1 MTPWHCR
8 DLKAWN
14 HAALRTF
21 GDIAVDASAPGFE
34 ATLAARDWPGLRLAR
49 AESPAAHVRGG
60 RGGRGGQGGARPGWF
75 VIFNDGGLCS
85 VVQGGRQAD
94 LQAGEM
100 SLLRAGSPYEIR
112 LQQPNRTLIVALPAM
127 EGPAR
132 LDTRLAVRHGSDE
145 SALLGALLRRLQHL
159 EDAAAAALDAQALRH
174 AIVDLLLLARPV
186 QADAP
191 RGLLPLALAIVQR
204 DLARGGLG
212 PTTIAGELGISV
224 RSLQVLFQGQGSTVT
239 AHILEQR
246 LLAAAQAL
254 VERPPRRIADVALDV
269 GFEDLSYFCRAF
281 RRRFGCTARDW
292 RRAR

>member
-21 GDIAVDASAPGFE
+21 GDIAVEASAPGFE

-49 AESPAAHVRGG
+49 AESPAARV
-60 RGGRGGQGGARPGWF
+60 RGGQGGARPGWF
-75 VIFNDGGLCS
+75 VIFNDGGRCS
-85 VVQGGRQAD
+85 VAQGGRQAD

-100 SLLRAGSPYEIR
+100 SLLRAGAPYEIR

-132 LDTRLAVRHGSDE
+132 LDARLAVRHGSDE

-159 EDAAAAALDAQALRH
+159 EDRAAAALDAQALRH

-186 QADAP
+186 HADAP
-191 RGLLPLALAIVQR
+191 QGLLPRALAIVQR

-212 PTTIAGELGISV
+212 PATVAGELGISV
-224 RSLQVLFQGQGSTVT
+224 RSLQLLFQGQGSTVT

-246 LLAAAQAL
+246 LQAAAQAL
-254 VERPPRRIADVALDV
+254 VAHPPRRIAEVALDA

-292 RRAR
+292 RRGR